1 MVSQVLFCWK
11 GLKKIET
18 GMDMLLGKRLFA
30 YFFFLRILL
39 RESKV
44 VKSIPDVLLLMQD
57 FHEFSI
63 RILVVLIQNL
73 KQWQNLLPESS

>member
-30 YFFFLRILL
+30 YFFFPPDIVERIQGCQKHSRCASANAGL
-39 RESKV
+39 S
-44 VKSIPDVLLLMQD
+44 
-57 FHEFSI
+57 
-63 RILVVLIQNL
+63 
-73 KQWQNLLPESS
+73 